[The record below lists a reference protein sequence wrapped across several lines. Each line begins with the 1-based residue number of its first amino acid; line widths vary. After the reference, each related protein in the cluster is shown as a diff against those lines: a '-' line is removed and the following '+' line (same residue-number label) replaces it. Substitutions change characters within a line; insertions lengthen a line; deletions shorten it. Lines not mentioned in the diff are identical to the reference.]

1 MSPVDV
7 SASVCEE
14 PAAMSLITN
23 VRNPLFTTRAG
34 SDLFLANA
42 SECTYCSA
50 PGVHPRPSC
59 PSLSLPQ
66 VYTYPSLLNA
76 AACFVPTAILT
87 TFVKSPMRAGVLD
100 WTLSS
105 PQNRRLQSESAADVV
120 APAPYVTRGM
130 LDAENH
136 LFRGSNESKLFHF
149 FKVRIRLWYRG
160 GIRVPE
166 RELRNAIISPP
177 NTTALEPTTLGN
189 CPFAAASAALSGNV
203 GFDHQSTA
211 STVLTPVRVVHFAEH
226 ARRKRDTAESY
237 TLIVIVSVLSALH
250 SPFESRKMY
259 VTTVEYDV
267 SVGEST
273 HGAAYDIVVCPAS
286 TRAVTSGLHASV
298 VADGNS
304 VSKA

>member
-1 MSPVDV
+1 MPKTIFSAAAMKVNCFTSSKCAFVSGTAVGFVCP
-7 SASVCEE
+7 SASCATLLS
-14 PAAMSLITN
+14 P
-23 VRNPLFTTRAG
+23 
-34 SDLFLANA
+34 
-42 SECTYCSA
+42 
-50 PGVHPRPSC
+50 HP
-59 PSLSLPQ
+59 
-66 VYTYPSLLNA
+66 Y
-76 AACFVPTAILT
+76 
-87 TFVKSPMRAGVLD
+87 
-100 WTLSS
+100 
-105 PQNRRLQSESAADVV
+105 
-120 APAPYVTRGM
+120 
-130 LDAENH
+130 
-136 LFRGSNESKLFHF
+136 
-149 FKVRIRLWYRG
+149 
-160 GIRVPE
+160 
-166 RELRNAIISPP
+166 
-177 NTTALEPTTLGN
+177 TTALEPTTLGN

-304 VSKA
+304 VSKASTYVAPKLAIVTINTSMSCPSTSAPGNVIVVREPSATVVVVPDGTVGTAARTAPAHTHSTTHAIITAPVIILTRACARRPTRRAASTSASPTDTCRSGMTIRARRRRR